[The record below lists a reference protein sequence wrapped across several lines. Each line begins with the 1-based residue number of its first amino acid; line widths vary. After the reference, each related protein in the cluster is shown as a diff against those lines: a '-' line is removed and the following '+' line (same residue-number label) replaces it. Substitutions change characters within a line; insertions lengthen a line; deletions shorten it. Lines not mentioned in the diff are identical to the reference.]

1 MSNQFYRY
9 LSNRLEEFFKNNKI
23 KPGERFYFDIDD
35 KNQVEDFYR
44 CLKDQNNTEEFSYKH
59 MNGGEYKTFLLKY
72 ENIDVVVASATNVTN
87 AYLVTIRNA
96 SNVQTGNWKD
106 KALLILCEEGNDSI
120 KSGCCNLK
128 NEGMPFNIKSIA
140 SNLNNDIS
148 ESNLCNADKY
158 VAEYCVNKKYR
169 DEYISSIWDYADI
182 LSIINK
188 GKIEDDDYEKFG
200 LFRDNSLDTYTK
212 SARDKRLKENQHLHD
227 LVEKYQDYDDKKDQ
241 LEKFFGEDGAKEL
254 SKDNWCSY
262 DFNKVYK
269 YHDDNNKQ
277 KPLEYIESNKKITAE
292 GLVFWEREES
302 STASGKRKKHIIVF
316 NDGKDEVNLSFLFSD
331 RLSKNFINIKDRVH
345 MQARGRSLYMKLP
358 CNKTGDP
365 QFYKLVYK
373 HKDQTKSKYDFNIVI
388 VNIEENIL
396 ESIKTKYVVSTRNK
410 CLSIGD
416 TDKISFGNS
425 TNKRYE
431 NINESGKVI
440 NITSDDNVE
449 LSIGLSNNE
458 DNSIKFVLQSLKGN
472 IQIEVKESASKSR
485 PIRSTEIIG
494 KKYQMKQDFIYDN
507 GVIKQG
513 TGEFYIKDTMKELI
527 AIEKNIIDNQIFYG
541 KKDINGINK
550 IYVKYSE
557 ELENAYLDILDYY
570 KRNDSTP
577 TLSYINTELE
587 DLYKKYIEIYNKE
600 IEAIEEN
607 DKVSN
612 IDTKKYLHKIGLI
625 EDGYIIY
632 LSPFSPLNIAYRL
645 EYKNQ
650 IDGQDINTSI
660 IERLVP
666 NNLLPYI
673 YNDEKELFA
682 PVIQQENLEWI
693 KYENKRKVSIG
704 EVNAFVAAVIQEK
717 LEQFIKNFSYLFI
730 KGSNAPIKIN
740 VINIANDKEVVKG
753 IVKFIKKQIEH
764 GSEKIIP
771 IEVNVYN
778 KLKETS
784 FREFLSES
792 SLERL
797 ELDYDIDFNTNK
809 KQLDKVDVWRLIIDN
824 IQCNIDS
831 GEEYKYCHISFYNPG
846 YEDKEAEEMISSL
859 ESGLSLGG
867 MLSTLTSNHD
877 QDDYRIGFGMK
888 NILSQKNDLIRTSIN
903 MNQFTLNCSSNLFNP
918 YKKDL
923 SIVTMPLM
931 MNSKV
936 RDKLYDSSHWVTF
949 IEPSFGLEYFK
960 EEKNN
965 NLIVIHYSDQYSTSK
980 YDTITVTNKCDQ
992 YITIIKEF
1000 LEEKGIHDIQEDRI
1014 KNVIK
1019 NFNAI
1024 NGQWLLN
1031 LVAHKNHD
1039 EREKISIL
1047 SAIKY
1052 VLSILDHQDIIWIPI
1067 SLEEILRVS
1076 KAVKLY
1082 GTSEIFSIRE
1092 LKESGVY
1099 SDDLIFIGVN
1109 IKDINNLKMYYY
1121 PVEVKIGYKDGDFK
1135 VKGKEQINKTY
1146 KLFKKQL
1153 AKFNEENEVI
1163 FKNKFF
1169 RNFFSRLLIS
1179 NAEKMI
1185 INNLWKEKE
1194 IDRINELKKYLLDD
1208 QYEISYN
1215 LESAIGK
1222 GALISFKKDN
1232 SYRRMI
1238 IENDGILSIELTEDD
1253 SYKSVSKYIQEV
1265 CDEINSE
1272 NSEIRK
1278 EDLLANK
1285 NLESLT
1291 EIYSTYDEE
1300 DEYEDEEDNDF
1311 TEETTPKDTS
1321 HEEYTDEKVEITEI
1335 ESNNL
1340 GETSKPIMPLDIE
1353 KYKNIAEGNAVYKTN
1368 KDCRVLIGEV
1378 EGSTKKIYWEYDN
1391 KSLDNRHMLITGKS
1405 GNGKT
1410 YFIQCALLECMKYNI
1425 PSVIIDYT
1433 DGFKMSQLEKKFK
1446 DFMGDGIKQFV
1457 VCQDKFPLNPFKHGK
1472 KELDEGMYVD
1482 EDDIDVAQRF
1492 ASVIGAVY
1500 SDLGSQQINAIYEA
1514 VLNGLKKHGDK
1525 LTLKLFREE
1534 LIEIGTSYAK
1544 TATSKLAILIDKS
1557 PFQEDGNF
1565 DWSQLDVGKIL
1576 LIIQLTGFSADVKK
1590 IITEIILWDLWNYKA
1605 QFGKK
1610 ENPFNIVLDEVQN
1623 LNFKDNSPCKKIL
1636 TEGRK
1641 FGWSAWFA
1649 TQFLEGQFDKSIIN
1663 SLQNSGQKIYFAQV
1677 ESEASN
1683 VANILAKDN
1692 NKKEWTQRLLGLE
1705 KGSCISYGPILD
1717 KNGKLTTISE
1727 KVKIISLDDRVKNI
1741 D

>member
-1 MSNQFYRY
+1 MSNQFYKY
-9 LSNRLEEFFKNNKI
+9 LSNRLEEFFNNNRI
-23 KPGERFYFDIDD
+23 KPGERFYFDMDD
-35 KNQVEDFYR
+35 ENQVNHFYQ
-44 CLKDQNNTEEFSYKH
+44 CLKNENNIEEFSYKH
-59 MNGGEYKTFLLKY
+59 MDGGEYKTFLLKY
-72 ENIDVVVASATNVTN
+72 KNIDVVVASATDVTN

-96 SNVQTGNWKD
+96 SNLQVGSWKD
-106 KALLILCEEGNDSI
+106 KALLILCEDGNDSI

-128 NEGMPFNIKSIA
+128 NEGMPFNIKNIA
-140 SNLNNDIS
+140 SNLNTDV
-148 ESNLCNADKY
+148 SNSDLNNADKY
-158 VAEYCVNKKYR
+158 VVEYCINKKFQ
-169 DEYISSIWDYADI
+169 DEYISSMWDYADI
-182 LSIINK
+182 LSVINK
-188 GKIEDDDYEKFG
+188 GEIEDSDYEKFG
-200 LFRDNSLDTYTK
+200 LFKDNSLDTYSNSK
-212 SARDKRLKENQHLHD
+212 SAREKRLKDNHHLHD
-227 LVEKYQDYDDKKDQ
+227 LVEKYQDYDDKKEQ
-241 LEKFFGEDGAKEL
+241 LEKFFGEDGAKTL
-254 SKDNWCSY
+254 SRDNWCNC
-262 DFNKVYK
+262 DFNTVYK
-269 YHDDNNKQ
+269 YYEDNNKQ
-277 KPLEYIESNKKITAE
+277 KPLAYIESNKKFTAE

-316 NDGKDEVNLSFLFSD
+316 NKGKEEVNLTFSFSD
-331 RLSKNFINIKDRVH
+331 RLKKDYIKVKDRVY
-345 MQARGRSLYMKLP
+345 MKAAGRNLHMKLP
-358 CNKTGDP
+358 CNKTGAP

-388 VNIEENIL
+388 LNIEEELL
-396 ESIKTKYVVSTRNK
+396 ESIKTKYIVSTKFK
-410 CLSIGD
+410 CVSIGD
-416 TDKISFGNS
+416 IEKISFGNG
-425 TNKRYE
+425 TNIIQE
-431 NINESGKVI
+431 NINDSAKII
-440 NITSDDNVE
+440 NITTDDKVE
-449 LSIGLSNNE
+449 LTIGLNNNDESN
-458 DNSIKFVLQSLKGN
+458 IKFTLQSTKGN
-472 IQIEVKESASKSR
+472 IQIEVKESAYKST
-485 PIRSTEIIG
+485 PIKSMEIIRR
-494 KKYQMKQDFIYDN
+494 KYYMRQDFSYDN

-513 TGEFYIKDTMKELI
+513 AREFYIKDTMKDLF
-527 AIEKNIIDNQIFYG
+527 AIEQSIIDNQIFYG
-541 KKDINGINK
+541 KRDIEGINK
-550 IYVKYSE
+550 VEVEYSE
-557 ELENAYLDILDYY
+557 ELKAAYLDILSYY
-570 KRNDSTP
+570 KRNNNIPS
-577 TLSYINTELE
+577 LGYINDELY
-587 DLYKKYIEIYNKE
+587 DLYSKYVEIYNKE
-600 IEAIEEN
+600 IEEIKEN

-612 IDTKKYLHKIGLI
+612 MNTKKYLNKIGLI
-625 EDGYIIY
+625 EDGDTIY

-650 IDGQDINTSI
+650 IDGQDINNSI

-682 PVIQQENLEWI
+682 PVVQQENLEWI

-704 EVNAFVAAVIQEK
+704 EVNAFVASVIQEK
-717 LEQFIKNFSYLFI
+717 IEQFIKNFSYLFI
-730 KGSNAPIKIN
+730 NDSNAPIKIN

-753 IVKFIKKQIEH
+753 VVKYLKKQIEQ
-764 GSEKIIP
+764 GSNRIIP
-771 IEVNVYN
+771 IEVNIYN
-778 KLKETS
+778 KLQETS
-784 FREFLSES
+784 FREFLSET

-809 KQLDKVDVWRLIIDN
+809 KHLDKPDVWRLIIEN
-824 IQCNIDS
+824 IKCNIYSNDD
-831 GEEYKYCHISFYNPG
+831 YKYCHISFYNPG
-846 YEDKEAEEMISSL
+846 YEDKEAEEMTSSL
-859 ESGLSLGG
+859 ESGLSMGG
-867 MLSTLTSNHD
+867 ILSTLTSNHD
-877 QDDYRIGFGMK
+877 QDDYRIGFGVK
-888 NILSQKNDLIRTSIN
+888 NMLNQKNNLIRTSIN

-931 MNSKV
+931 MKPEV
-936 RDKLYDSSHWVTF
+936 RDRLYDSSHWVTF
-949 IEPSFGLEYFK
+949 IEPSFGLEYFR
-960 EEKNN
+960 EDRNN

-992 YITIIKEF
+992 YLTIIKEF
-1000 LEEKGIHDIQEDRI
+1000 LEEKGISNISEDRI

-1031 LVAHKNHD
+1031 LVAHNNHN

-1052 VLSILDHQDIIWIPI
+1052 VLSILNHDDIIWIPI

-1082 GTSEIFSIRE
+1082 GTSEIFSIKE
-1092 LKESGVY
+1092 LRESGIY
-1099 SDDLIFIGVN
+1099 SDDLMFIGIN
-1109 IKDINNLKMYYY
+1109 IKDVNNLKMYYY

-1135 VKGKEQINKTY
+1135 AKGKKQIEKTY
-1146 KLFKKQL
+1146 KLFKSQL
-1153 AKFNEENEVI
+1153 AKFNEDNEI
-1163 FKNKFF
+1163 LFKNKFF
-1169 RNFFSRLLIS
+1169 RNFFSRLFIS

-1185 INNLWKEKE
+1185 INNLWEEKHIE
-1194 IDRINELKKYLLDD
+1194 RINEIKKYLLDD
-1208 QYEISYN
+1208 EYEISYK
-1215 LESAIGK
+1215 LESVIGK
-1222 GALISFKKDN
+1222 GALISFKQDN
-1232 SYRRMI
+1232 SYRSMI
-1238 IENDGILSIELTEDD
+1238 LEEDILSIELTEDD
-1253 SYKSVSKYIQEV
+1253 AYKSISKYIQEV
-1265 CDEINSE
+1265 CDEINDE

-1285 NLESLT
+1285 DLESLF
-1291 EIYSTYDEE
+1291 EISDVVDNE
-1300 DEYEDEEDNDF
+1300 DEDNDEPIEDKPYETITPVIEDGLNKVGEDKTNN
-1311 TEETTPKDTS
+1311 TEQEHVDRS
-1321 HEEYTDEKVEITEI
+1321 
-1335 ESNNL
+1335 
-1340 GETSKPIMPLDIE
+1340 
-1353 KYKNIAEGNAVYKTN
+1353 KNIAGGSEDYHIN
-1368 KDCRVLIGEV
+1368 KKKECRVLIGEA

-1391 KSLDNRHMLITGKS
+1391 KNLDNRHMLITGKS

-1410 YFIQCALLECMKYNI
+1410 YFIQCALLECMKHNI

-1433 DGFKMSQLEKKFK
+1433 DGFKMSQLENSFK

-1457 VCQDKFPLNPFKHGK
+1457 VFQDKFPLNPFKHGK
-1472 KELDEGMYVD
+1472 KELDEGIYVD

-1500 SDLGSQQINAIYEA
+1500 TDLGSQQLNAIYEA

-1557 PFQEDGNF
+1557 PFQEEGNF

-1576 LIIQLTGFSADVKK
+1576 LIIQLTGFSADIKK

-1683 VANILAKDN
+1683 VANILAKN
-1692 NKKEWTQRLLGLE
+1692 NDKKEWAQRLLGLE

-1727 KVKIISLDDRVKNI
+1727 KVKITSLDDRINNI
-1741 D
+1741 DKK